1 MEIWPG
7 ETSEIK
13 RRENHSLLSILYS
26 LQGRSH
32 NHTAWEEHSAEG
44 MTKKLLQAY
53 AFYADAWWN
62 VCVWRVELCVCVC
75 EGVCNYYRYVLWE
88 LCVWT
93 EWIIKFKEMRQTH
106 AEGLLAKPKPR
117 HRLKASLRP
126 WWLKTSTVS
135 DLWLESHF
143 GSYVSRNSMHKQ
155 RFFGLCLLYTDWADT
170 LPLFIKI

>member
-1 MEIWPG
+1 MFKLVQPVMEIWPG

-93 EWIIKFKEMRQTH
+93 EWIIKSKEI
-106 AEGLLAKPKPR
+106 R
-117 HRLKASLRP
+117 HRHMLKASWPSQNPDTGWRL
-126 WWLKTSTVS
+126 
-135 DLWLESHF
+135 LW
-143 GSYVSRNSMHKQ
+143 
-155 RFFGLCLLYTDWADT
+155 GLGGWRRAQSQVCDSKAILSVT
-170 LPLFIKI
+170 